1 MKQLLLFLM
10 LVLTLSSCT
19 TNKDNYTYLASGTI
33 ESIDKNNTIFVE
45 DVGYPLKG
53 GVEDYYLNE
62 ELKVGDKVNIY
73 SYKGKLLATK
83 IDGSYI
89 PNLQQWISPISSFS
103 KTSVFAILT
112 VIGIIGFA
120 ICGSLL
126 NIYKTFTILRY
137 PLLTLSGII
146 GISSFVIY
154 LLTPNIEYKGT
165 VTFDEKTLTD
175 DRAIIENIAYPAS
188 NVYYK
193 KVVKQ
198 NCFVYQAE
206 DEIFLINQDEITG
219 EHPELLAPAVNQ
231 KTAKNLK
238 LTMIICV
245 IVFVLSLKSFYKMM
259 KFVNNKFSL
268 WASKLTF
275 KRKKTYIKEEVNSS
289 GGLGSFVHE

>member
-10 LVLTLSSCT
+10 FVLTLSSCT

-45 DVGYPLKG
+45 DVGYPLK
-53 GVEDYYLNE
+53 
-62 ELKVGDKVNIY
+62 KVGDKVNIY
-73 SYKGKLLATK
+73 SYKDKLLATK

-165 VTFDEKTLTD
+165 VTFDEKTLTG

>member
-53 GVEDYYLNE
+53 GIEDYYLNE
-62 ELKVGDKVNIY
+62 ELKIGDKVNVY
-73 SYKGKLLATK
+73 SYKDKLLATK
-83 IDGSYI
+83 IDVSYI

-126 NIYKTFTILRY
+126 NLYKTFTILRY

-238 LTMIICV
+238 HTMIICAL
-245 IVFVLSLKSFYKMM
+245 IFILSLKSFYKII
-259 KFVNNKFSL
+259 KFLISKFSL
-268 WASKLTF
+268 WASRLTF
-275 KRKKTYIKEEVNSS
+275 KRKKQQMESTVDSF
-289 GGLGSFVHE
+289 GGYGNFSCK

>member
-45 DVGYPLKG
+45 DIGYPLKG
-53 GVEDYYLNE
+53 GVKDYYLNE
-62 ELKVGDKVNIY
+62 ELKIGDKVNVY

-165 VTFDEKTLTD
+165 VTFDEKTLTG

>member
-1 MKQLLLFLM
+1 MEKLIPEKLKKGDEIRVIAPSRSMTILG
-10 LVLTLSSCT
+10 
-19 TNKDNYTYLASGTI
+19 KDCI
-33 ESIDKNNTIFVE
+33 E
-45 DVGYPLKG
+45 
-53 GVEDYYLNE
+53 
-62 ELKVGDKVNIY
+62 
-73 SYKGKLLATK
+73 LATK
-83 IDGSYI
+83 RLEDEGFKVTFAEHVMD
-89 PNLQQWISPISSFS
+89 SFDDDYNCA
-103 KTSVFAILT
+103 KIEDRVKDLEDAFKDKNVKAILT

-126 NIYKTFTILRY
+126 DIYKTFTILRY

>member
-45 DVGYPLKG
+45 DVGYPIKG

-62 ELKVGDKVNIY
+62 ELKIGDKVNVY

-238 LTMIICV
+238 LTMIICAL
-245 IVFVLSLKSFYKMM
+245 IFILSLKSFYKII
-259 KFVNNKFSL
+259 KFLVSKFSL
-268 WASKLTF
+268 WASRLTF
-275 KRKKTYIKEEVNSS
+275 KRKKQQMESTVDSF
-289 GGLGSFVHE
+289 GGYGNFSCK

>member
-73 SYKGKLLATK
+73 SYKDKLLATK

-103 KTSVFAILT
+103 KTCVFAILT

-126 NIYKTFTILRY
+126 DIYKTFTILRY

-165 VTFDEKTLTD
+165 VTFDKKTLTD

-219 EHPELLAPAVNQ
+219 EHPELLAPAVNH
-231 KTAKNLK
+231 KATKNLK
-238 LTMIICV
+238 LTMIICAL
-245 IVFVLSLKSFYKMM
+245 IFILSLKSFYKMM